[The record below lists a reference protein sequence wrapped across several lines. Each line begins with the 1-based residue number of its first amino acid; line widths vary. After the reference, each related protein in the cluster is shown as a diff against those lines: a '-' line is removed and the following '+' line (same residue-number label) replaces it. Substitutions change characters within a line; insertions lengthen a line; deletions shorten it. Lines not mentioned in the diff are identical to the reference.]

1 VTRWWTVRRAQS
13 RKPATYRCPFCGGY
27 LPAMSEHVLVV
38 PDGDASRRR
47 HAHTACA
54 LAARRSGRLPTRDE
68 WERARGVGQPGPW
81 RRLLARLRRPP
92 RTQ

>member
-1 VTRWWTVRRAQS
+1 MTRWWTVRRAHS

-38 PDGDASRRR
+38 PEGDGSRRR

-54 LAARRSGRLPTRDE
+54 QAARRAGRLPTRDE
-68 WERARGVGQPGPW
+68 WERARGGAPTGPW
-81 RRLLARLRRPP
+81 RRLLTRLRRP
-92 RTQ
+92 RRCR